1 MGAEQERQ
9 PEMGLLVGAVQ
20 ERQPEMGALVGA
32 VQEHRQVGEHAPQ
45 LPILFSPT
53 AAIRGRLAHSAHPIR
68 MGQRILLFQ
77 EILLAIY
84 RQVNSYQAVVM
95 IKSCL
100 VARSVTETAKE
111 AILGLVETSG
121 EAGKK

>member
-1 MGAEQERQ
+1 MGAEQEHQ

-45 LPILFSPT
+45 LPILFSLT
-53 AAIRGRLAHSAHPIR
+53 AAIRGRRAHSAHPIR
-68 MGQRILLFQ
+68 IPQRILLFQ

-84 RQVNSYQAVVM
+84 QQVNSCLAVVM
-95 IKSCL
+95 IKS
-100 VARSVTETAKE
+100 
-111 AILGLVETSG
+111 
-121 EAGKK
+121 

>member
-1 MGAEQERQ
+1 MGAE
-9 PEMGLLVGAVQ
+9 Q

-32 VQEHRQVGEHAPQ
+32 VQERLQVELAPQ

-68 MGQRILLFQ
+68 IQRIQLFH

-84 RQVNSYQAVVM
+84 RQVNSFLVVPVM
-95 IKSCL
+95 IKS
-100 VARSVTETAKE
+100 
-111 AILGLVETSG
+111 
-121 EAGKK
+121 

>member
-1 MGAEQERQ
+1 MGAE
-9 PEMGLLVGAVQ
+9 Q

-32 VQEHRQVGEHAPQ
+32 VQERHQVELAPQ

-53 AAIRGRLAHSAHPIR
+53 AVIRGRLAHSAHPIR

-84 RQVNSYQAVVM
+84 RQVNSFPAVVM
-95 IKSCL
+95 TKS
-100 VARSVTETAKE
+100 
-111 AILGLVETSG
+111 
-121 EAGKK
+121 